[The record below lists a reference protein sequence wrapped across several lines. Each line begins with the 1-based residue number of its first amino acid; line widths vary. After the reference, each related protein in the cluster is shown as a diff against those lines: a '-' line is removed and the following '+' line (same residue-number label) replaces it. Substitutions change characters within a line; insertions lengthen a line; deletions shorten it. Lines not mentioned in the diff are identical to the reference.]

1 MNLGV
6 AILILKMEEKKQQ
19 FRHIMLD
26 YFKKGKN
33 ATDTKK
39 KICAEYGEG
48 AVTERTCQKWFAKY
62 RTGDFS
68 LDNAPGSGR
77 PAEADSNQTEI
88 LIENNQP
95 YTMWE
100 IVNILKISNSSVKN
114 HLHQLGYVHHFDVW
128 VSHK

>member
-1 MNLGV
+1 M
-6 AILILKMEEKKQQ
+6 
-19 FRHIMLD
+19 
-26 YFKKGKN
+26 
-33 ATDTKK
+33 KK
-39 KICAEYGEG
+39 KCAVCGEG
-48 AVTERTCQKWFAKY
+48 AVTEQTCQKWFAKY
-62 RTGDFS
+62 CTGDFS

-95 YTMWE
+95 YAMWE
-100 IVNILKISNSSVKN
+100 IVNILKISNLSVKN